1 MVFGIRKPWP
11 PHNVCLNGVWWPS
24 ANVHLF
30 TPPQC
35 AFAANVREL
44 AEKVMVTGARGAR
57 ETGAVDNIERDEMK
71 NALNNNH
78 EHWPA
83 TINSP
88 ATGRP
93 DSKCNDNVNQSNQYR
108 ISSRVRCTN
117 KNYER
122 TKNHITQ
129 RCRYFSLLFAY
140 FFCFNVFFRWRVRY
154 SIFRFF
160 LLVFRSIWRGKHST
174 VVQEIRWKTRIHALE
189 SNKIRIYR
197 RCVIFVAVKFDG
209 ISLKMPTTTKL
220 WRVSIWFSGKK
231 IRRRKNIRCATNKQR
246 IMGERIYEQKNTHKM
261 QAKKLFVRKKSLTIR
276 RLEECVFL
284 LRFSQ
289 VQVLLFLV
297 NRIIFLLCISLLF
310 FGCSGHFCRGTL
322 APYK

>member
-1 MVFGIRKPWP
+1 MF
-11 PHNVCLNGVWWPS
+11 
-24 ANVHLF
+24 
-30 TPPQC
+30 
-35 AFAANVREL
+35 
-44 AEKVMVTGARGAR
+44 
-57 ETGAVDNIERDEMK
+57 
-71 NALNNNH
+71 
-78 EHWPA
+78 
-83 TINSP
+83 
-88 ATGRP
+88 
-93 DSKCNDNVNQSNQYR
+93 
-108 ISSRVRCTN
+108 
-117 KNYER
+117 
-122 TKNHITQ
+122 
-129 RCRYFSLLFAY
+129 
-140 FFCFNVFFRWRVRY
+140 FFRWRARY

-310 FGCSGHFCRGTL
+310 FGCSCHFCRGTL